1 MAYAAVKILDGYGE
15 KPIPIEKADKFL
27 DFISDL
33 AGDFVENDT
42 SLQEV
47 GQDAPTLL
55 FDTLKHSGEKGI
67 IVGQIRNNQTL
78 LKAHLQEVSQGL
90 FSCKSGVNGH
100 WSKGKN

>member
-15 KPIPIEKADKFL
+15 KPIPVEKADKFL

-55 FDTLKHSGEKGI
+55 FYTLKHSGEKGI
-67 IVGQIRNNQTL
+67 IVGQIRNNRTL
-78 LKAHLQEVSQGL
+78 LKAHLQEASQSL

>member
-100 WSKGKN
+100 

>member
-15 KPIPIEKADKFL
+15 KPIPIKKADEFL

-47 GQDAPTLL
+47 GQDAGPTLL
-55 FDTLKHSGEKGI
+55 SDTLKHSGEKRDNCQANSEQSNPIEGTST
-67 IVGQIRNNQTL
+67 R
-78 LKAHLQEVSQGL
+78 S
-90 FSCKSGVNGH
+90 
-100 WSKGKN
+100 

>member
-15 KPIPIEKADKFL
+15 KPIPIKKADEFL

-47 GQDAPTLL
+47 DQDARSNIAFWYSQTFRGKRDNCRANSEQSNPIEGTS
-55 FDTLKHSGEKGI
+55 T
-67 IVGQIRNNQTL
+67 RN
-78 LKAHLQEVSQGL
+78 
-90 FSCKSGVNGH
+90 
-100 WSKGKN
+100 

>member
-67 IVGQIRNNQTL
+67 IVGQIRNNRTL
-78 LKAHLQEVSQGL
+78 LKAHLQEASQGL
-90 FSCKSGVNGH
+90 FSSKSGINGH
-100 WSKGKN
+100 

>member
-47 GQDAPTLL
+47 GQDAGPTLL
-55 FDTLKHSGEKGI
+55 SDTLKHSGEKEI
-67 IVGQIRNNQTL
+67 IVGQIRNNRTL

-90 FSCKSGVNGH
+90 FSSKSGVKGH
-100 WSKGKN
+100 

>member
-15 KPIPIEKADKFL
+15 KPIPIKKADEFL

-67 IVGQIRNNQTL
+67 IVGQIRNNRIL
-78 LKAHLQEVSQGL
+78 LKAHLQEATQGL

-100 WSKGKN
+100 

>member
-15 KPIPIEKADKFL
+15 KPIPIKKADEFL

-67 IVGQIRNNQTL
+67 IVGQIRNNRTL
-78 LKAHLQEVSQGL
+78 LKAHLQEASQGL
-90 FSCKSGVNGH
+90 FSSKSGINGH
-100 WSKGKN
+100 

>member
-15 KPIPIEKADKFL
+15 KPIPIENADKFL

-100 WSKGKN
+100 

>member
-15 KPIPIEKADKFL
+15 KPIPIKKADEFL

-67 IVGQIRNNQTL
+67 IVGQIGNNQTL
-78 LKAHLQEVSQGL
+78 LKAHLREAGQGL
-90 FSCKSGVNGH
+90 FGSKSDVNGH
-100 WSKGKN
+100 

>member
-15 KPIPIEKADKFL
+15 KPIPIKKADEFL

-78 LKAHLQEVSQGL
+78 LKARLREASQGL
-90 FSCKSGVNGH
+90 FGSKSDVNGH
-100 WSKGKN
+100 

>member
-15 KPIPIEKADKFL
+15 KPIPVEKADKFL

-55 FDTLKHSGEKGI
+55 FYTLKHSGEKGI
-67 IVGQIRNNQTL
+67 IVGQIRNNRTL

-90 FSCKSGVNGH
+90 FSSKSGVNGH
-100 WSKGKN
+100 

>member
-1 MAYAAVKILDGYGE
+1 MKILDGYGE

-47 GQDAPTLL
+47 GQDAGPTLL
-55 FDTLKHSGEKGI
+55 SDTLKHSGEKEI
-67 IVGQIRNNQTL
+67 IVGQIRNSRTL

-90 FSCKSGVNGH
+90 FSSKSGVKGH
-100 WSKGKN
+100 